1 MALKIDATFEEKLTC
16 TFKSD
21 ITNLAHFH
29 QNMFGSP
36 KIGTLMGSFY
46 SKQKMYERNIYRGV
60 LCHDNEE

>member
-46 SKQKMYERNIYRGV
+46 SK
-60 LCHDNEE
+60 